1 MKKEIKINTIA
12 IILARGNSVSI
23 KNKNLIKINKKP
35 LLEWT
40 IDHCLNSSLGKETW
54 VRSD

>member
-12 IILARGNSVSI
+12 IILARGNSVAI
-23 KNKNLIKINKKP
+23 KNKNLRKINKKP

-40 IDHCLNSSLGKETW
+40 IMVINKYLK
-54 VRSD
+54 